1 MQKITQQ
8 QYVLKKNLRIGDAG
22 QNIHIEREREAQRV
36 SLIKSAIV
44 TKNNQPLQRVTK
56 SLYIVTD
63 LRQLP
68 FMLFT

>member
-36 SLIKSAIV
+36 SIIKSAIV
-44 TKNNQPLQRVTK
+44 TKQPTFTKGYKVT
-56 SLYIVTD
+56 LYSD
-63 LRQLP
+63 
-68 FMLFT
+68 